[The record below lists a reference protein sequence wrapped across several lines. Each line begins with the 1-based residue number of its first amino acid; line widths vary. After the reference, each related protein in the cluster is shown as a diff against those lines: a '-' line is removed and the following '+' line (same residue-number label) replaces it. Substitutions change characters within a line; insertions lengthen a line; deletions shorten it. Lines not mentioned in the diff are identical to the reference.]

1 MSTASGEPTG
11 PRASSGRRTAFR
23 IIATIMGLSGAGF
36 GLFTAV
42 FGIVSE
48 AQRIHAIHNSVV
60 ATLLLVLSAA
70 PALAAARDP
79 EHSTAPLTHLTAVG
93 IAGLATM
100 AFSLTLDPFTLPFI
114 LLVGVLWALRP
125 ARERPI
131 PEGRP
136 SWILL
141 VLVLASAVPLVVY
154 SLDNAELQRLDRT
167 SEHAE
172 LYHWV
177 ETSFYAIA
185 ILLLALLAALRPAVY
200 RLSAWSAGI
209 GLVVLGV
216 ASLFLPG
223 YASAIDGSWAWG
235 ALAEGV
241 IFVAAAEW
249 ERRRLGPRA
258 RPGAIAGA
266 RKAWPPSRRWP

>member
-1 MSTASGEPTG
+1 MSTASGEPAR
-11 PRASSGRRTAFR
+11 PQARSAGRRTAFR
-23 IIATIMGLSGAGF
+23 SIAAIMAVSGAGF

-42 FGIVSE
+42 FGVISE

-60 ATLLLVLSAA
+60 ATLLIILSAT
-70 PALAAARDP
+70 PAMAAARDP
-79 EHSTAPLTHLTAVG
+79 ERSTAPLMHLTAVG

-100 AFSLTLDPFTLPFI
+100 ALSLTIDPFTLPFI
-114 LLVGVLWALRP
+114 LLVGVLWALQP
-125 ARERPI
+125 ARERPF

-141 VLVLASAVPLVVY
+141 VLALASTVPLVMY
-154 SLDNAELQRLDRT
+154 ALDNAELQRLDRT

-172 LYHWV
+172 FFHWV

-185 ILLLALLAALRPAVY
+185 ILLLALLAAVRPAVY

-209 GLVVLGV
+209 GLVVLGI

-223 YASAIDGSWAWG
+223 HASAIDAPWAWG
-235 ALAEGV
+235 AVVGGAV
-241 IFVAAAEW
+241 FVAAAEW
-249 ERRRLGPRA
+249 ERRRLGASAGRGVTA
-258 RPGAIAGA
+258 TDPG
-266 RKAWPPSRRWP
+266 S